1 MLLLN
6 KMVMLTQFVF
16 HLVYYV
22 AIVLSIPSQ
31 TVHVAFKL
39 LNQPNILGFVL
50 LFGVIRFVW
59 LE

>member
-1 MLLLN
+1 
-6 KMVMLTQFVF
+6 MLTQFVF

-22 AIVLSIPSQ
+22 AIVLSIPAQ

-50 LFGVIRFVW
+50 LVGVIVFVW